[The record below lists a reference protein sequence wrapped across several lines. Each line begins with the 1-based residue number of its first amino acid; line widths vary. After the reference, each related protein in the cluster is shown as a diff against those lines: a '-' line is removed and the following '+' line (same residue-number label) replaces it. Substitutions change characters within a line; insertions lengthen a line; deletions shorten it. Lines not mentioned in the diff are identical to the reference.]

1 MGVGSL
7 DRIADFVVTIVIID
21 FTISKKLIGYLL
33 LLLEVDHLTFEGGEG
48 WKNWF
53 VQEFFSHWPVMQAQF
68 F

>member
-33 LLLEVDHLTFEGGEG
+33 LLLEVDHLAFEGGG
-48 WKNWF
+48 KGGRIGLCKN
-53 VQEFFSHWPVMQAQF
+53 FFLIGQ
-68 F
+68 